1 MDYVLLISKKK
12 RKRRRKKL
20 EYKSEVDSHLKE

>member
-12 RKRRRKKL
+12 KRKKKVEL
-20 EYKSEVDSHLKE
+20 KSEVDSHLKE